1 MKGTAPRF
9 AIGLL
14 GLALVACKPATPPAP
29 DPNADAI
36 ARQFFDEVRT
46 GADLENDPHLAHE
59 LKNPTTE
66 AQIAEFRALIPAEP
80 YKSVELR
87 SSSVSSDSAGTTTK
101 LADVYAYGDRALLVQ
116 TALFKSPA
124 GVEPVIVGFRVDPD
138 TGAGG

>member
-46 GADLENDPHLAHE
+46 GADLENDPHLA
-59 LKNPTTE
+59 TE